1 MDLQSILD
9 IVQELRNWTPI
20 LTKEK
25 GDNATE
31 EGDKQEKYPE
41 LLNELE
47 ERLQPLQR
55 LFTLQQ
61 ENLSLQSEI
70 RGLREKIAQYEQQE
84 RNRSEY
90 EEKQIGKG
98 MVVIKKGTDGPWF
111 CLSCYDKDVRA
122 TLNELPISV
131 RALASHSCSSCKAT
145 YQLK

>member
-20 LTKEK
+20 LIKEK
-25 GDNATE
+25 GDNAAE
-31 EGDKQEKYPE
+31 EGDKRGKYPE

-47 ERLQPLQR
+47 EHLQPLQR

-61 ENLSLQSEI
+61 ENLSLLSEI
-70 RGLREKIAQYEQQE
+70 RELRERISQYERQE

-98 MVVIKKGTDGPWF
+98 MVVIKKGTDSPWF

-122 TLNELPISV
+122 ILNELPVSF
-131 RALASHSCSSCKAT
+131 RRFATHTCSTCQT
-145 YQLK
+145 HYQLE